1 MLIVAVILFVLA
13 AIAVTVGVLGL
24 TGTLPGNRVFG
35 VHTPA
40 AVASEDAFR
49 AANRVSA
56 PTTIVAGGLL
66 IVGGVA
72 ALLMGPL
79 VGTIVAVVAAVTA
92 LFAAGSGASLG
103 ARAAEALR
111 PAEPVG
117 SCGEACG
124 GCSLKDACRTGER
137 V

>member
-1 MLIVAVILFVLA
+1 VLVVAVILFVLA
-13 AIAVTVGVLGL
+13 AIAVTVGGLGL

-35 VHTPA
+35 VHTRA
-40 AVASEDAFR
+40 AVVSEEAFR
-49 AANRVSA
+49 TANRVSA

-66 IVGGVA
+66 AVGGVA

-79 VGTIVAVVAAVTA
+79 VGTVVAVVAAGTA

-103 ARAAEALR
+103 ARAAEAMR
-111 PAEPVG
+111 PADEVG
-117 SCGEACG
+117 DCGQSCT
-124 GCSLKDACRTGER
+124 GCALKDACATRER